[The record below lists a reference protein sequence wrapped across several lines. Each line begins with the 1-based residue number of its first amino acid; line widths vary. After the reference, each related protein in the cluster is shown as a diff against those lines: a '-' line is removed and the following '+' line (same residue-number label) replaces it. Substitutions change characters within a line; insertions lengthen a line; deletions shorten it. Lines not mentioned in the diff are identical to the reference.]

1 MPKTCFKSARACS
14 KSLLLS
20 IFLTAS
26 TFFGF
31 LSISYSGDTICLD
44 LLKENANA
52 NLSMSQYNANNNRN
66 LNAYFKAIGDGFSSI
81 ITSNSGFDL
90 KWLDV
95 GSGYALAPLT
105 ALSNNRPIKATVIN
119 VQDAWGYV
127 ENGDFREIIDD
138 LALLERI
145 TDALQIDTS
154 DIISVWGK
162 PLIPNYEK
170 ALRSRILD
178 GLSKIKKTNR
188 FEYHV
193 GFAEEVMPKL
203 HDKYEVLTD
212 VFGAYFYSIDR
223 INLLDQY
230 YHALDTQGEAFI
242 IYKGFQTNNVGG
254 KFKVQYS
261 TSNFFD
267 EESNRILLEMA
278 KKNHKFMQERKRK
291 LNNYISFE
299 EVLVMF
305 YPTVFKLEDVIYP
318 DTDFKILH
326 VLKDPNIQDLN
337 LKNLFK
343 TTGHSFD
350 KNLIPSF
357 LNQIPHL
364 EIQYKR

>member
-1 MPKTCFKSARACS
+1 MPKTCFKWARAYS

-20 IFLTAS
+20 IFLTGSA
-26 TFFGF
+26 FFGF
-31 LSISYSGDTICLD
+31 LPVSYSGDTNCSD

-105 ALSNNRPIKATVIN
+105 ALSNNRPIKSTVIN
-119 VQDAWGYV
+119 AQDAWGYV
-127 ENGDFREIIDD
+127 ENGDIREIIDD
-138 LALLERI
+138 PALLARI

-154 DIISVWGK
+154 DIISVWGR

-170 ALRSRILD
+170 ALRNRILE

-188 FEYHV
+188 FDYRV
-193 GFAEEVMPKL
+193 GFAEEVMPTL
-203 HDKYEVLTD
+203 HDKYRVLTD

-230 YHALDTQGEAFI
+230 YHALANQGEGFI

-254 KFKVQYS
+254 KFKVNFS
-261 TSNFFD
+261 TSNYFD
-267 EESNRILLEMA
+267 DESNQELLEMA
-278 KKNHKFMQERKRK
+278 RKNHRFMQSLNRK

-299 EVLVMF
+299 EVLVML
-305 YPTVFKLEDVIYP
+305 YPTIFKLEEVIYP

-326 VLKDPNIQDLN
+326 VSKDPKIPDLN
-337 LKNLFK
+337 LLNIFK
-343 TTGHSFD
+343 ITGHSFD